1 MIELSRNMEN
11 GVRTDQQNI
20 VDSPPT
26 SPSHRLPFHT
36 IDFDESTDNILHGMA
51 RASVSPAQPRPG
63 RTIEPVLAQNSTR
76 IPNVTPEV
84 DPISRAAKDPYLT
97 AVALE
102 KACTL
107 LACRLA
113 DIIFGPDVLAHS
125 NLTGRDDRTALN
137 PPDMNC
143 TGDTVW
149 YHINWLTS
157 GQGIQ
162 SCAVITWSSIVR
174 YYMNSY
180 RNYVNPGYFSLAAT
194 ALKPQQIP
202 MFLHTS
208 ARVWGRRWSPHTS
221 EQRCSM
227 LKPK

>member
-1 MIELSRNMEN
+1 MKQFQVTTSLQIQLVHKFKSWWHPNRWKS
-11 GVRTDQQNI
+11 GYHSQLLTLCCQPRLGSKVPI

-26 SPSHRLPFHT
+26 SPPHHLPFHT

-63 RTIEPVLAQNSTR
+63 HTIEPVLAQNSTR

-97 AVALE
+97 AIAPE
-102 KACTL
+102 KACIL

-137 PPDMNC
+137 PPD
-143 TGDTVW
+143 
-149 YHINWLTS
+149 
-157 GQGIQ
+157 QGHNQKTI
-162 SCAVITWSSIVR
+162 W
-174 YYMNSY
+174 
-180 RNYVNPGYFSLAAT
+180 
-194 ALKPQQIP
+194 
-202 MFLHTS
+202 
-208 ARVWGRRWSPHTS
+208 
-221 EQRCSM
+221 
-227 LKPK
+227 